1 MTQVLLAGGEDLS
14 IAGTAGANSHVLL
27 DMGVGLSLAGATD
40 VDRSSSPVA
49 WRGKRFLDVAATLVL
64 LLVLLPVGTL
74 LAVAVKLTSAGPVLF
89 RQKRVGRGGAEF
101 WILKFRTMRVDAEAQ
116 LRSDVDLH
124 RLFVAGSHK
133 IPGHMDPRVTKVG
146 RFLRRTSL
154 DELPQLLNVLAGH
167 MSLVGPRP
175 VERTQL
181 DRDYIGFEAAYL
193 RLRPG
198 LTGLWQVS
206 GRSTIGFP
214 ERAELD
220 TRYMA
225 TCSPWADARIL
236 ARTPLVIFTGLGA
249 S

>member
-1 MTQVLLAGGEDLS
+1 MPRNSSVQMPS
-14 IAGTAGANSHVLL
+14 STAF
-27 DMGVGLSLAGATD
+27 
-40 VDRSSSPVA
+40 SS
-49 WRGKRFLDVAATLVL
+49 
-64 LLVLLPVGTL
+64 
-74 LAVAVKLTSAGPVLF
+74 
-89 RQKRVGRGGAEF
+89 
-101 WILKFRTMRVDAEAQ
+101 
-116 LRSDVDLH
+116 
-124 RLFVAGSHK
+124 
-133 IPGHMDPRVTKVG
+133 PGHMDPRVTHVG

-154 DELPQLLNVLAGH
+154 DELPQLLNVLSGH

-181 DRDYIGFEAAYL
+181 QRDYVGFESAYL

-214 ERAELD
+214 KRAELD
-220 TRYMA
+220 VQYMA
-225 TCSPWADARIL
+225 TCSLWADAKIL